1 MCLGL
6 STIAPRVTGQFLS
19 GVDLVEVYATATDA
33 QGEPVLGLT
42 REDFVVEEDGE
53 RQTIRAFTAGE
64 FPLALAIGIDRSFSM
79 SRAGLAGVSSAVRGL
94 LAELR
99 PDDQAMLVAIGSQ
112 TEVLAPLAVD
122 RAPALARLNDLEP
135 WGTTPLYDAALAAV
149 DAIEA
154 SSGRR
159 ALILISDGTDRYSE
173 TPATELIDRVRRKNV
188 LIYPVALSKV
198 RPPVFAELAT
208 VTGGR
213 SFQVDD
219 VRKLPVTLSAIGRE
233 LRYQY
238 LIGYAPPARADTD
251 GGWRSIRVTV
261 NRPNV
266 RVRARDGYVL
276 R

>member
-149 DAIEA
+149 GAIEA

>member
-149 DAIEA
+149 DAIET